1 MPCAISE
8 AASCFA
14 SLSSFVMLLKR
25 SSRFGLGAAC
35 SPQCDAALILC
46 CDERDTLTY
55 GKIMIVNTPR
65 DGEKSRVWTDVTFV
79 ELLML
84 ILRAAQTSMEQS
96 ECASDVAAAGSDE
109 ASRASGRG
117 KWDVAWQPKH
127 GTAKMLYEAL
137 LSRQLQPPGADK

>member
-1 MPCAISE
+1 M
-8 AASCFA
+8 
-14 SLSSFVMLLKR
+14 
-25 SSRFGLGAAC
+25 
-35 SPQCDAALILC
+35 
-46 CDERDTLTY
+46 
-55 GKIMIVNTPR
+55 NTPR

-84 ILRAAQTSMEQS
+84 ILRAAQTSMEQP

-127 GTAKMLYEAL
+127 GTAEMLYEAL
-137 LSRQLQPPGADK
+137 LSRQLQPLVPKCHSWILVIHGVLLNHWVQA